1 MLVLVVA
8 AGGWWR
14 IHGGSTAVAGKS
26 PAALVPSKPGA
37 ELPSSPVAPT
47 SPGSSR
53 ASTPDRPVLVD
64 REERERLARLRAAV
78 WHAFGPAVPLE
89 EAPRPSA
96 EQDYLLPFAPPI
108 QRTPAGRPEREGI
121 RDRMHADFIPMAG
134 GCYREA
140 QGRLPGLTGSVVLSF
155 TIVGDAKV
163 GGIVDSAAILDRS
176 TIRDAKMVECM
187 RESMLTM
194 TFPPP
199 PPGGELPVEYP
210 IDFDPDEDG

>member
-1 MLVLVVA
+1 MVRSPFVRVDVV
-8 AGGWWR
+8 R
-14 IHGGSTAVAGKS
+14 Y
-26 PAALVPSKPGA
+26 
-37 ELPSSPVAPT
+37 
-47 SPGSSR
+47 
-53 ASTPDRPVLVD
+53 D
-64 REERERLARLRAAV
+64 
-78 WHAFGPAVPLE
+78 AFGPAVPLE

-163 GGIVDSAAILDRS
+163 GGIVDSAAILDLS

-187 RESMLTM
+187 RESMLSM
-194 TFPPP
+194 TFAPP
-199 PPGGELPVEYP
+199 PPGGELSVEYP
-210 IDFDPDEDG
+210 IDFDPDEEG